1 MTVYGSISL
10 LWLGSSGLK
19 GTSIFIFLNAIQV
32 TYSLCRT
39 IPALFLIIPEKC
51 MFCTATVYISG
62 KNQVKKNSV
71 VFYHPLCVYTCAQF
85 GIIPRYTIQYFYEG
99 SRHFSLIP
107 SGVSVEVFKELD
119 PRL

>member
-32 TYSLCRT
+32 TYSLWT
-39 IPALFLIIPEKC
+39 IPALFLIIPEKY

-62 KNQVKKNSV
+62 
-71 VFYHPLCVYTCAQF
+71 
-85 GIIPRYTIQYFYEG
+85 
-99 SRHFSLIP
+99 
-107 SGVSVEVFKELD
+107 
-119 PRL
+119 